1 MREKLVDLSRFIQS
15 HMEAILTE
23 WDAFARASDKGA
35 MTDEALRDHARGMLQ
50 AIAKEMVTPQTE
62 QEQKLKSEGQERDSS
77 NQKSAAS
84 LHGRERHSHDF
95 SMATLS
101 AEFRALRAT
110 VLRLWQPHVS
120 HADAD
125 ALEQVI
131 RFNEGIDKA
140 LAESIGAWSDRTSR
154 ARELFLAILG
164 HDLRS
169 PLATVALS
177 GEMLAQPNISSGKV
191 NTLALDVTRASRVM
205 ANMINDLMGYASA
218 QLGGSMPHHP
228 ESCDLVPALEDAIK
242 DATATYPG
250 ARFQLHAP
258 AALVGCYDRT
268 RLYQMFLNLLV
279 NAARHGRKNC
289 PVLIEAGEKSGD
301 HLVTVTNHGDP
312 IPGAAL
318 ESIFKPL
325 VQLDTTDGH
334 TRPHTSLGLGL
345 YIARTIAERHGGSLV
360 ATSSDAEG
368 TCFSVSLPGV
378 REESKAAG

>member
-1 MREKLVDLSRFIQS
+1 
-15 HMEAILTE
+15 
-23 WDAFARASDKGA
+23 
-35 MTDEALRDHARGMLQ
+35 
-50 AIAKEMVTPQTE
+50 
-62 QEQKLKSEGQERDSS
+62 
-77 NQKSAAS
+77 
-84 LHGRERHSHDF
+84 
-95 SMATLS
+95 
-101 AEFRALRAT
+101 
-110 VLRLWQPHVS
+110 
-120 HADAD
+120 
-125 ALEQVI
+125 
-131 RFNEGIDKA
+131 
-140 LAESIGAWSDRTSR
+140 
-154 ARELFLAILG
+154 
-164 HDLRS
+164 
-169 PLATVALS
+169 
-177 GEMLAQPNISSGKV
+177 MLAQPNISSGKV

-268 RLYQMFLNLLV
+268 RLYQLFLNLLV

-378 REESKAAG
+378 REESKAAR